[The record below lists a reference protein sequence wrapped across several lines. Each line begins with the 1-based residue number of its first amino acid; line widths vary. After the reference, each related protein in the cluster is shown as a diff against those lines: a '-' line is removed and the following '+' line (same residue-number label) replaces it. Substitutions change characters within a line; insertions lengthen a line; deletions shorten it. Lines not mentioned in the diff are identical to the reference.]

1 LARPAVDAGDSAGI
15 RADSTQAAKKTSMKT
30 RTALIYFSVL
40 LVLAAYFYYFEVV
53 RHKAQKEEKEA
64 ALRLFQLEKAK
75 ITSLQLDRGED
86 QPITLEK
93 EGQWNIIAPIDSPAD
108 EFAVTSMLTTLESLK
123 MEREVETKAQDLQ
136 PYGLDKPSLHLSFLA
151 GGIRHHLRI
160 GSKAVVANEYY
171 ASGDQENRVVLIAA
185 SQEQGL
191 NKNLFDLRSKEFFS
205 LKSDDIDRIEID
217 RAKGKLALHKVTK
230 DHWQASASP
239 KVSIKNAKVESLVS
253 RLIWLRA
260 KKFLDKEKSQ
270 LSQLGFEPARI
281 RITLTSKEKS
291 QTLLLGNR
299 SKKEEGIYA
308 IGGDLPDVALVDEK
322 LLEQLPDSLGAL
334 EDRTLLSF
342 DLDQIKAVGLKL
354 DGHSGRLHRQK
365 DTWKWADNDSRQH
378 PETWQVNSLLWN
390 LQELEHLSGP
400 APQLAPPVGARQ
412 LDLVLYS
419 EKDERLGTFF
429 LTEIPSGHTEKGLLW
444 FSKDDN
450 AAQPYWM
457 GGESL
462 RELAENT
469 KKLLAPGS

>member
-1 LARPAVDAGDSAGI
+1 
-15 RADSTQAAKKTSMKT
+15 MKT

-40 LVLAAYFYYFEVV
+40 LILAGYFYYFEVV
-53 RHKAQKEEKEA
+53 RPKAQKEEKET

-75 ITSLQLDRGED
+75 ITALQLKRGED

-93 EGQWNIIAPIDSPAD
+93 EGHWQIIGPIDSPAD
-108 EFAVTSMLTTLESLK
+108 EFAVTSMVTTLESLK
-123 MEREVETKAQDLQ
+123 MERELEDKAQDLQ
-136 PYGLDKPSLHLSFLA
+136 PYGLDKPRLHLSFLA
-151 GGIRHHLRI
+151 GGIRHHLRV
-160 GSKAVVANEYY
+160 GSKAAVANEYY

-191 NKNLFDLRSKEFFS
+191 NKSLFDLRSKKFFS
-205 LKSDDIDRIEID
+205 LKSDDIDRIEIE
-217 RAKGKLALHKVTK
+217 RAKGRLTLHKGTK

-239 KVSIKNAKVESLVS
+239 EVSIKDSKVESLVS

-260 KKFLDKEKSQ
+260 KKFLDKGKSQ
-270 LSQLGFEPARI
+270 PSQLGFEPPRL
-281 RITLTSKEKS
+281 RITLASKEKS

-308 IGGDLPDVALVDEK
+308 KGGELPEVALVDEK
-322 LLEQLPDSLGAL
+322 LLEQLPVSLSDL

-342 DLDQIKAVGLKL
+342 DLDQIKAVDLKL
-354 DGHSGRLHRQK
+354 DDHSGRLERQK
-365 DTWKWADNDSRQH
+365 DKWKWAAGDSRQH
-378 PETWQVNSLLWN
+378 PETWQVNSLLWK

-400 APQLAPPVGARQ
+400 APQVGPPAGASQ

-419 EKDERLGTFF
+419 EKDEKLGTFF
-429 LTEIPSGHTEKGLLW
+429 LTEVPSEHTEKGLLW

-450 AAQPYWM
+450 ATQAYWM

-462 RELAENT
+462 RELAEKT
-469 KKLLAPGS
+469 KKLLQPES